1 MESQEVLVGAP
12 AAATA
17 SEWTERFSLFALT
30 AMVVGSMV
38 GAGIFSLPRAF
49 ATATGAVRRDHCVD
63 HRRGRHVYAGARVP
77 GARRAQTR
85 SRRRGESDLVDLDR
99 DACSTNRDPPAKE
112 TFSGAHEPLGSVFDL
127 DRIPDQREPCNACM
141 MACYRNACML
151 MHAAIATKD
160 AVQALA
166 AGQIGAAAAPIFRRS
181 VAQSLWALI
190 EEAPKMRRLARPRRR
205 TAPDVQSLP
214 EGHLANERTEA

>member
-1 MESQEVLVGAP
+1 
-12 AAATA
+12 
-17 SEWTERFSLFALT
+17 
-30 AMVVGSMV
+30 MV
-38 GAGIFSLPRAF
+38 GARHLLAAASLRYCHWALW
-49 ATATGAVRRDHCVD
+49 RDHCVD
-63 HRRGRHVYAGARVP
+63 DRRGGMYLLARVF
-77 GARRAQTR
+77 RRSPSANPISTPR
-85 SRRRGESDLVDLDR
+85 ELDLVDLDR

-112 TFSGAHEPLGSVFDL
+112 MFSGAHEPLGSVFDL